1 VRGLPPHQASDTQ
14 MVPPGPLTMPAVVID
29 HVSKTFRGVSAL
41 HQITLEMAKGE
52 FLALLGPS
60 GCGKSTLLRI
70 IAGLE
75 RQSTGRVLIGRS
87 DVSRLPTYDRGVAMV
102 FHDDSMFPNMTLG
115 ENIGFGL
122 RIARFTTAQ
131 IKRRVEQVAALL
143 QIESS
148 LDHRPETLSGGER
161 LRAAIARA
169 LAVEPSVLLLDEP
182 LLHLDPLE
190 RLEMRAELKSCLA
203 RTGITTFYA
212 TNDQAEA
219 MGMADRVAVMQAGHI
234 MQVATPGELYRHPAC
249 RFVAGLV
256 GAPPMNLLTLDAPI
270 GIVWLGALNL
280 AAPASGAVVLGIRPE
295 DLVLATPDT
304 GFAFRVRVVEHLGS
318 HVILTGETVGQ
329 KMRVVLPE
337 APDARPG
344 SEIHLRPLP
353 GRMLW
358 MDAETGVALAA

>member
-1 VRGLPPHQASDTQ
+1 VALIELQDVVKRFDER
-14 MVPPGPLTMPAVVID
+14 AVLA
-29 HVSKTFRGVSAL
+29 GVN
-41 HQITLEMAKGE
+41 
-52 FLALLGPS
+52 LAVNEGDVKVVMGPS
-60 GCGKSTLLRI
+60 GCGKSTLLRCI
-70 IAGLE
+70 NRLVEPTSGSIRFRGQE
-75 RQSTGRVLIGRS
+75 VTGPGV
-87 DVSRLPTYDRGVAMV
+87 DVRALRLG
-102 FHDDSMFPNMTLG
+102 
-115 ENIGFGL
+115 IGFVFQQFALYRHLSVIDNVTLALRKLRGMSRVEAEARAMHELNRLGL
-122 RIARFTTAQ
+122 AEQRDQYPAQ
-131 IKRRVEQVAALL
+131 I
-143 QIESS
+143 
-148 LDHRPETLSGGER
+148 SGGQKQ
-161 LRAAIARA
+161 RAAIARA

-304 GFAFRVRVVEHLGS
+304 GFAFRVRVVEQLGS

-353 GRMLW
+353 GRMVW